1 MVGVGVIVGVSVLV
15 GDSVIVGVSVAVG
28 LGVLVGVAVGDDVTV
43 GVGVKVGVG
52 VGVARKEMFSGA
64 LQENRMN
71 AAPTNHR
78 TLKDFFISVIGVFYP
93 QN

>member
-1 MVGVGVIVGVSVLV
+1 MVGVGVIVGVSVSV
-15 GDSVIVGVSVAVG
+15 GDGVIVGVSVAVG
-28 LGVLVGVAVGDDVTV
+28 LDVLVGIAVGDDVTV

-52 VGVARKEMFSGA
+52 VGLARKERFSGA

-71 AAPTNHR
+71 TAPMNQR
-78 TLKDFFISVIGVFYP
+78 TFRDFFISVIRVFYP